1 MNIGNYNSFPQK
13 ADAAD
18 EIQMSDYMNN
28 PDGEQYTYRLEKK
41 AKIAIIIT
49 LSVLAL
55 NLFVIFFLA
64 FGINPV
70 IKMNLQMM
78 FFDNCQ
84 ISIEAERHIHVQ
96 YSPGRYE
103 EKTSHYD
110 IATIYIDGNIYAI
123 ETEDMQSHYNYD
135 YYEVDGD
142 VLYQYIYDGIE
153 WMKIECEDKID
164 IGSEGEVEGEEDLFA
179 ILLDPRNFKKDPHK
193 LGVWHIKNGVSKTYN
208 NLMVTRKNG
217 KYIYYWT
224 ESNYTFYI
232 TFHSFGQSNLDI
244 PWD

>member
-55 NLFVIFFLA
+55 NLFVILFLA

-78 FFDNCQ
+78 FFDSCQ
-84 ISIEAERHIHVQ
+84 IDIDVGSWYGTYDGVIPRQNIAKIHM
-96 YSPGRYE
+96 
-103 EKTSHYD
+103 
-110 IATIYIDGNIYAI
+110 DGNVYAF
-123 ETEDMQSHYNYD
+123 ETEDMTSHYQYD

-142 VLYQYIYDGIE
+142 VLYQYIYDGSE
-153 WMKIECEDKID
+153 WIKIECKDKVI
-164 IGSEGEVEGEEDLFA
+164 IGPEGEEDLFA

-193 LGVWHIKNGVSKTYN
+193 LGVWHIKDGVSKTYN
-208 NLMVTRKNG
+208 DLRVKRKNG
-217 KYIYYWT
+217 QYIYYW
-224 ESNYTFYI
+224 SDRPYTFYI
-232 TFHSFGQSNLDI
+232 TFHSFGETELEI
-244 PWD
+244 LWD